1 MRVALLTILELAAGS
16 GLSVPRAFL
25 HVGGVNVAR
34 QQLGLALALGCER
47 IICLARELDP
57 NLLAIQHAAEAAG
70 AQFHAIAAPRA
81 IAGLVTAADDLVVI
95 ADGLLVDP
103 EEAQRLLGSGH
114 CVLVQPVDAGIAAG
128 FERLDIN
135 HASAGALRIPGR
147 LAERIADLPPDI
159 DAVSTLTRI
168 ALQNGVPQRQIAVA
182 EASARRWV
190 LVRSDAEAH
199 ALEPGWIAER
209 MRGDGSNAPGSWL
222 ARAAARRFGPA
233 LLHSGGG
240 KRATFAAA
248 GFMTLLGLGAG
259 WFGLVSAGLGA
270 CAVGWIAARVAC
282 ELVEVER
289 GALLQRPGRVPWQV
303 LFDWLSDIA
312 LMILAG
318 WGIGA
323 SPPSA
328 WGQQYFAPFMV
339 IAFAR
344 LIPHITQN
352 RWARWLDDR
361 LLLAALL
368 LAAQLSGAPL
378 VGTQALALALAVI
391 AIVFTSR
398 QRG

>member
-25 HVGGVNVAR
+25 HVGGVSVAR

-47 IICLARELDP
+47 IVCLARELDP

-95 ADGLLVDP
+95 ADGLLADP
-103 EEAQRLLGSGH
+103 EEAQRLLGAGH
-114 CVLVQPVDAGIAAG
+114 CVLVQPVDPGIAAG
-128 FERLDIN
+128 FERLDLN
-135 HASAGALRIPGR
+135 HASAGALRMPGR
-147 LAERIADLPPDI
+147 LAERIADLPPDV

-168 ALQNGVPQRQIAVA
+168 ALQSGVPQRQIAIA

-190 LVRSDAEAH
+190 LVRSDEEAH
-199 ALEPGWIAER
+199 ALEPAWIAER
-209 MRGDGSNAPGSWL
+209 MRPDTSRAPGNWL
-222 ARAAARRFGPA
+222 ARTAAKRFGPA

-240 KRATFAAA
+240 KRATFGAAA
-248 GFMTLLGLGAG
+248 VLTLLGLSTG
-259 WFGLVSAGLGA
+259 WFGLVSAGLGI
-270 CAVGWIAARVAC
+270 CAFGWIAGRVAC

-289 GALLQRPGRVPWQV
+289 GALLQGPGRVPWQQ
-303 LFDWLSDIA
+303 LFDWMADVAIVV
-312 LMILAG
+312 LAG

-323 SPPSA
+323 SPPA
-328 WGQQYFAPFMV
+328 TWGQQYFAPIMV
-339 IAFAR
+339 VALAR
-344 LIPHITQN
+344 LIPHLTQN

-361 LLLAALL
+361 LLVVALL

-378 VGTQALALALAVI
+378 VATQGVALVLAVV

>member
-16 GLSVPRAFL
+16 GLSVPRGFL

-47 IICLARELDP
+47 IVCLARELDP

-81 IAGLVTAADDLVVI
+81 IAGLVTAADELVVI
-95 ADGLLVDP
+95 ADGLLADP
-103 EEAQRLLGSGH
+103 EEAQRLLGAGH

-147 LAERIADLPPDI
+147 LAERLADLPPDI

-168 ALQNGVPQRQIAVA
+168 ALQNGVQQRQIAVA

-190 LVRSDAEAH
+190 LVRSDEEAH
-199 ALEPGWIAER
+199 ALEPAWIAER
-209 MRGDGSNAPGSWL
+209 MRSDASRSPGNWL
-222 ARAAARRFGPA
+222 ARTAAKRFGPA

-240 KRATFAAA
+240 KRATFGAAA
-248 GFMTLLGLGAG
+248 FLTVLGLGAG
-259 WFGLVSAGLGA
+259 WFGLVSAGLTA
-270 CAVGWIAARVAC
+270 CALGWITGRVAC
-282 ELVEVER
+282 ELLEVER
-289 GALLQRPGRVPWQV
+289 GALLQKTGRVPWQG

-312 LMILAG
+312 LVALAG

-323 SPPSA
+323 SPPTT
-328 WGQQYFAPFMV
+328 WGQQYFAPIMV
-339 IAFAR
+339 VALAR
-344 LIPHITQN
+344 VIPQLTQN

-361 LLLAALL
+361 PLVALL
-368 LAAQLSGAPL
+368 LIAAQLSGAPL
-378 VGTQALALALAVI
+378 VATEGLALALAVA
-391 AIVFTSR
+391 AIVFSSR